1 MADRMPGVTEE
12 IHFVY
17 KLAFADL
24 HCISQGGTCM
34 KRTLASTLAFTM
46 ALSLCACGA
55 GSSGETDPATSQ
67 TTEAAEEAP
76 AA

>member
-1 MADRMPGVTEE
+1 
-12 IHFVY
+12 
-17 KLAFADL
+17 
-24 HCISQGGTCM
+24 M